1 MNNENLELATTRS
14 RALAFVIDDF
24 LITFIVIVMY
34 WDKIAASGNDLVL
47 TATDRVKVTGTTPFK
62 LANMTTTERNAISL
76 PENGDMIYNTTTNKF
91 QGYANSVWV
100 DLH

>member
-1 MNNENLELATTRS
+1 
-14 RALAFVIDDF
+14 
-24 LITFIVIVMY
+24 
-34 WDKIAASGNDLVL
+34 
-47 TATDRVKVTGTTPFK
+47 
-62 LANMTTTERNAISL
+62 MTTTERNAISL

>member
-1 MNNENLELATTRS
+1 MQTYANANPTFTSVTTTGLTVTGTGS
-14 RALAFVIDDF
+14 
-24 LITFIVIVMY
+24 ITL
-34 WDKIAASGNDLVL
+34 ASGNDLSL

-76 PENGDMIYNTTTNKF
+76 PENGDMIYNTTDNKF
-91 QGYANSVWV
+91 QGYANGVWV